1 MNMCGKKI
9 KKLINKVVD
18 IDPLRG
24 GDVIL
29 EGAGLPSLMGENTG
43 MLNKSDR
50 DKAAAKAAEVAA
62 ESATGTEASAAAI
75 TAPTTSSDGVQ
86 AAVDA
91 ERRRRLAQSGQNGTI
106 LTGSTGVLGNANT
119 SQKTL
124 LGV

>member
-1 MNMCGKKI
+1 MCGKSI
-9 KKLINKVVD
+9 KKLVNKAID
-18 IDPLRG
+18 LDPLRG

-29 EGAGLPSLMGENTG
+29 EGLGLPNLTGEQTG
-43 MLNKSDR
+43 FLGKADR
-50 DKAAAKAAEVAA
+50 EKAAAEAAAG
-62 ESATGTEASAAAI
+62 SATTAST
-75 TAPTTSSDGVQ
+75 TAPTTSSDSVQ

-106 LTGSTGVLGNANT
+106 LTGASGVLGNAST